1 LKSDTTLHGFLKF
14 VCELRTAKNNFKPLA
29 IMDAADDGSRQRSRS
44 GVGFDMG
51 VTESAGWMQAAGLV
65 IAYLTVV
72 GLAYFANAWYFSE
85 LAAPT
90 VPESNV
96 ALWDFIGTSSAA
108 AVDTYTRRVPGTKLL
123 AFKGALVVN
132 SHIADVLNAYA
143 DVKRTPD
150 WVDLL
155 KIMYTLPVEAVNS
168 ATVAAATTKKGLF
181 SRWFGRQKGSS
192 ERKASTP
199 STGNNILADN
209 PYQTMLSDV
218 VYQYYELPW
227 PVAPRD
233 FVFLRT
239 INVYGSERSV
249 TIRVAS
255 TMDSRRPPVDAGNT
269 STQSADGRAL
279 NKHTIRAESPFS
291 DWLFQDLGAFCQELR
306 TYGDHKSTAVST
318 TTEGN
323 TGTKS
328 GHQRSRASAKEA
340 IRNPRRDSYYHD
352 HRANVVKVCA
362 DLRRKESNSTS
373 RNSGE
378 RRTYVEIEAL
388 VDNKGSLPA
397 WFVNYV
403 QR

>member
-1 LKSDTTLHGFLKF
+1 
-14 VCELRTAKNNFKPLA
+14 
-29 IMDAADDGSRQRSRS
+29 MDAADDGSRQRSRS
-44 GVGFDMG
+44 GDGSEIG
-51 VTESAGWMQAAGLV
+51 VTESAGLMQAAGLV

-72 GLAYFANAWYFSE
+72 GLAYFANTWYFRE
-85 LAAPT
+85 PAAPT

-96 ALWDFIGTSSAA
+96 TRWDYIGTSGAA

-123 AFKGALVVN
+123 AFKGALVVDT
-132 SHIADVLNAYA
+132 HIADVLNAYA

-155 KIMYTLPVEAVNS
+155 KIMYTLPVEAVDS
-168 ATVAAATTKKGLF
+168 ATGAAATTKKGLL
-181 SRWFGRQKGSS
+181 SRWFGRRKGSP
-192 ERKASTP
+192 EQTASTP

-209 PYQTMLSDV
+209 PYQAMLSDV

-239 INVYGSERSV
+239 VNLYSSERSV

-255 TMDSRRPPVDAGNT
+255 TTDSRRPPVDADNT
-269 STQSADGRAL
+269 STQSANGRAL

-291 DWLFQDLGAFCQELR
+291 DWLFQHFDAFCKELR
-306 TYGDHKSTAVST
+306 TYDDDQSTAVLS

-328 GHQRSRASAKEA
+328 GHSRSRVSGKEA
-340 IRNPRRDSYYHD
+340 VKNPRRDSYYHD

-362 DLRRKESNSTS
+362 ELLSNN
-373 RNSGE
+373 NSNTVSGSSGK

-397 WFVNYV
+397 WSVNYV

>member
-1 LKSDTTLHGFLKF
+1 
-14 VCELRTAKNNFKPLA
+14 
-29 IMDAADDGSRQRSRS
+29 MDAAEDGSRQRSRS
-44 GVGFDMG
+44 GVGSDMS
-51 VTESAGWMQAAGLV
+51 VTKSTGWMQAAGLV
-65 IAYLTVV
+65 VAYLAIVA
-72 GLAYFANAWYFSE
+72 LAYFVNSRYFSQQ
-85 LAAPT
+85 T
-90 VPESNV
+90 VPNAPDSNV
-96 ALWDFIGTSSAA
+96 TRWDYIGTSGAA

-123 AFKGALVVN
+123 AFKGALVVDY
-132 SHIADVLNAYA
+132 HIADVLDAYA

-155 KIMYTLPVEAVNS
+155 KIMYALPVEAVDS
-168 ATVAAATTKKGLF
+168 ATVATTTTKKGLL

-192 ERKASTP
+192 ERKASTT

-209 PYQTMLSDV
+209 PYQAMLSDV

-239 INVYGSERSV
+239 VNLYSSERSI

-255 TMDSRRPPVDAGNT
+255 TTDSRRPLVDADNT
-269 STQSADGRAL
+269 STQSAGDRAL

-306 TYGDHKSTAVST
+306 TYGDDKSTAVST

-323 TGTKS
+323 TGTKN
-328 GHQRSRASAKEA
+328 GHSRSRGSAKEA
-340 IRNPRRDSYYHD
+340 VKNPRRGSYHHD

-373 RNSGE
+373 GNSGK

>member
-1 LKSDTTLHGFLKF
+1 M
-14 VCELRTAKNNFKPLA
+14 V
-29 IMDAADDGSRQRSRS
+29 
-44 GVGFDMG
+44 
-51 VTESAGWMQAAGLV
+51 VTKSAGWVQAAGLV

-72 GLAYFANAWYFSE
+72 GLAYFANTWYFGE
-85 LAAPT
+85 PAAPT

-96 ALWDFIGTSSAA
+96 ARWDFIGTSGAA

-123 AFKGALVVN
+123 AFKGALVVDY
-132 SHIADVLNAYA
+132 HIANVLNAYA

-155 KIMYTLPVEAVNS
+155 KIMYTLPVEAADS
-168 ATVAAATTKKGLF
+168 ATVAATTTKKGLI
-181 SRWFGRQKGSS
+181 SRWFSRQKGSS
-192 ERKASTP
+192 EQKSSTP

-209 PYQTMLSDV
+209 PYQSTLSDV
-218 VYQYYELPW
+218 VYQYYDLPW

-239 INVYGSERSV
+239 VNLYASERSV

-255 TMDSRRPPVDAGNT
+255 TMDSRRPPVVAGNIT
-269 STQSADGRAL
+269 TQSADGRAL

-306 TYGDHKSTAVST
+306 TYDDGESTAASST
-318 TTEGN
+318 AEGN

-328 GHQRSRASAKEA
+328 GHQRSRVSAKET

-362 DLRRKESNSTS
+362 DLRRKNSNSTS
-373 RNSGE
+373 GNSGE

>member
-1 LKSDTTLHGFLKF
+1 MSVTKST
-14 VCELRTAKNNFKPLA
+14 
-29 IMDAADDGSRQRSRS
+29 
-44 GVGFDMG
+44 
-51 VTESAGWMQAAGLV
+51 GWMQAAGLV
-65 IAYLTVV
+65 VAYLAIVV
-72 GLAYFANAWYFSE
+72 LAYFVNSRYFKQQ
-85 LAAPT
+85 T
-90 VPESNV
+90 VPNAPDSKV
-96 ALWDFIGTSSAA
+96 TRWDYIGTSGAA

-123 AFKGALVVN
+123 AFKGALVVDY
-132 SHIADVLNAYA
+132 HIADVLDAYA

-155 KIMYTLPVEAVNS
+155 KIMYTLPFEAVDS
-168 ATVAAATTKKGLF
+168 ATVATTTAKKGLL
-181 SRWFGRQKGSS
+181 STWFGRRKGSS

-209 PYQTMLSDV
+209 PYQAMVSDV

-239 INVYGSERSV
+239 VNLYSSERSV

-255 TMDSRRPPVDAGNT
+255 TEDSRRPPVVAGNT
-269 STQSADGRAL
+269 TTQSANGRAL

-291 DWLFQDLGAFCQELR
+291 DWLFQDLNEFCKELR
-306 TYGDHKSTAVST
+306 AYDADQSTAVST

-328 GHQRSRASAKEA
+328 GPSRSMGSAKEL
-340 IRNPRRDSYYHD
+340 IKNPRRDSYYHD
-352 HRANVVKVCA
+352 HRANVAKVCA
-362 DLRRKESNSTS
+362 ELLSNN
-373 RNSGE
+373 NSNTVSGSSGK